1 MTPSELRPLL
11 RGVIAF
17 APTPFREDGAV
28 DLDGLASL
36 CDGLAS
42 LGGPVAVLGAVG
54 EYSALDLAEYAEVM
68 RTAGAAVGGRVP
80 LLVGIGQGTRIA
92 SRLATDAAGSGADG
106 LLIDPFWFA
115 PPSSDGLVEH
125 YRAIGSA
132 SGLGLIVFS
141 TTGQVYGL
149 EALERLAELDAVVAL
164 KDEWGDLRAFAAARE
179 RIGSRW
185 AWINGMAEL
194 QAAEYAVLGAD
205 AFTSGLVNV
214 APGLALAVRDAAA
227 DARWDVLAS
236 LVARIRPFATLRSRR
251 PGYGI
256 AVIKE
261 AIALLGGPGG
271 GRVRPPL
278 SRMRADDR
286 EELATLL
293 PSLGAALPGPDIATS
308 TAPPGKAP
316 SAVPMA

>member
-1 MTPSELRPLL
+1 
-11 RGVIAF
+11 
-17 APTPFREDGAV
+17 
-28 DLDGLASL
+28 
-36 CDGLAS
+36 
-42 LGGPVAVLGAVG
+42 
-54 EYSALDLAEYAEVM
+54 M
-68 RTAGAAVGGRVP
+68 RTAGGAVGGRVP
-80 LLVGIGQGTRIA
+80 LLVGIGHGTRIA
-92 SRLATDAAGSGADG
+92 SRLATEAARSGAAG

-115 PPSSDGLVEH
+115 PPSSDGLVQH

-141 TTGQVYGL
+141 TSGQVYGL
-149 EALERLAELDAVVAL
+149 DHLERLAELEAVVAL
-164 KDEWGDLRAFAAARE
+164 KDEWGDLRLFAAARE
-179 RIGSRW
+179 SIGPRW

-214 APGLALAVRDAAA
+214 APGLALAVRDAVA
-227 DARWDVLAS
+227 DASWEELAD

-278 SRMRADDR
+278 SRMRPDDR
-286 EELATLL
+286 EELAALL
-293 PSLGAALPGPDIATS
+293 PSLEAALPGPRLATL
-308 TAPPGKAP
+308 TAPPGAAP
-316 SAVPMA
+316 SAVSMA

>member
-1 MTPSELRPLL
+1 MTPSELRPAL

-42 LGGPVAVLGAVG
+42 LGGPVAVCGAVG
-54 EYSALDLAEYAEVM
+54 EYAALDLEEYVAVM
-68 RTAGAAVGGRVP
+68 RAAGAAVAGRVP
-80 LLVGIGQGTRIA
+80 LIVGIGHGTQIA
-92 SRLATDAAGSGADG
+92 TRLATEAAGAGATG
-106 LLIDPFWFA
+106 LLVDPFWFA
-115 PPSSDGLVEH
+115 PPPIDGLVEH
-125 YRAIGSA
+125 FRALGSA

-141 TTGQVYGL
+141 TSGQVYGVDEL
-149 EALERLAELDAVVAL
+149 VRLAELESVVAL
-164 KDEWGDLRAFAAARE
+164 KDEWGDLRLFGAARE

-194 QAAEYAVLGAD
+194 QAAEYVVLGAD

-214 APGLALAVRDAAA
+214 APGLTLAVRDAVAE
-227 DARWDVLAS
+227 ARWTDVAA
-236 LVARIRPFATLRSRR
+236 LVARIRPFAALRARR
-251 PGYGI
+251 PGYGV

-261 AIALLGGPGG
+261 ALALLGGPGG

-278 SRMRADDR
+278 GRMRPGDR
-286 EELATLL
+286 DELAALL
-293 PSLGAALPGPDIATS
+293 PSLGAALPGR
-308 TAPPGKAP
+308 APADRLAVRPAAP
-316 SAVPMA
+316 SMASLA